1 MMKNLIYYIYL
12 KKDISNEDLKI
23 FETKI
28 IPFREGKKLSVTELP
43 SNIIRYKFNNLDKN
57 LIQLNSENLNNDHQ
71 GCQSKLL
78 YNLEE
83 RFYKVDCFDTNYQ
96 SNYKV
101 LYIYIFT

>member
-43 SNIIRYKFNNLDKN
+43 SNM
-57 LIQLNSENLNNDHQ
+57 
-71 GCQSKLL
+71 C
-78 YNLEE
+78 
-83 RFYKVDCFDTNYQ
+83 
-96 SNYKV
+96 
-101 LYIYIFT
+101 